1 MNQQFF
7 RLLRLIFICLDLFML
22 NVSFAVDRYFYSEKI
37 PALLTA
43 RYVSLWMVFNIAWI
57 IAAWISSL
65 YSQKNISSFEGF
77 SNKTLRAYI
86 YFLTLVMVYIVVF
99 KQEGLS
105 RLFMMTVFLS
115 IGLVILINRLLYL
128 VVGHYLRNRDFLA
141 RKIIIV
147 GYNDVSK
154 KLVQQLEED
163 VLNTKIIGYCENE
176 QDVHELSN
184 YPIVGGLNNIIEVSK
199 QYKVNEIFS
208 TIAPDGNDGI
218 YQLMQKADQAC
229 IRFKLVP
236 NFNLFTRLPMH
247 IDYFG
252 TLPVLSL
259 RKEPL
264 DDIANRIRKRIFDF
278 VISSIVIIL
287 ILSWLIPLVGL
298 LIWLES
304 RGPVFFVQMRTGKDN
319 RPFRCI
325 KFRSMKMNKESN
337 TLQAKK
343 GDRRVTRIG
352 KFLRKTSLDEFPQF
366 LNVFIGNMSIV
377 GPRPHMLKHTD
388 DYSALINKYMVRQFA
403 KPGITGWAQINGFR
417 GETKYIWDMEKRV
430 EHDIWYL
437 ENWSPWLDTRIIF
450 MTAYRLFTGDINAV

>member
-7 RLLRLIFICLDLFML
+7 RLLRLLFITLDLLML
-22 NVSFAVDRYFYSEKI
+22 NVSFAVDKFFYSDKI
-37 PALLTA
+37 PALLSA
-43 RYVSLWMVFNIAWI
+43 RYLTLWMAFNIAWI
-57 IAAWISSL
+57 IAAWISNL
-65 YSQKNISSFEGF
+65 YGEKSIASFESF
-77 SNKTLRAYI
+77 SRKALRAYI
-86 YFLTLVMVYIVVF
+86 YFLALVMLYIVLF
-99 KQEGLS
+99 KQENLS
-105 RLFMMTVFLS
+105 RLFVMTVLLS
-115 IGLVILINRLLYL
+115 VGLVVFVNRLLYL
-128 VVGHYLRNRDFLA
+128 VIGQFVRNRDQFT
-141 RKIIIV
+141 RKVIIV

-184 YPIVGGLNNIIEVSK
+184 YPIVGGLNNVIEVSK
-199 QYKVNEIFS
+199 YYEVNEIFS

-252 TLPVLSL
+252 SLPVLSL

-264 DDIANRIRKRIFDF
+264 DDIANRIRKRIYDL
-278 VISSIVIIL
+278 VVSSLVIIF
-287 ILSWLIPLVGL
+287 ILSWMIPLVGL

-304 RGPVFFVQMRTGKDN
+304 RGPIFFVQMRSGRDN
-319 RPFRCI
+319 RPFACI
-325 KFRSMKMNKESN
+325 KFRSMKLNKESN
-337 TLQAKK
+337 ILQARR
-343 GDRRVTRIG
+343 GDGRITRVG
-352 KFLRKTSLDEFPQF
+352 KFLRKSSIDEFPQF
-366 LNVFIGNMSIV
+366 LNVFIGNMSVV

-388 DYSALINKYMVRQFA
+388 DYSEMINKYMVRQFV

-417 GETKYIWDMEKRV
+417 GETRSLWDMEKRV
-430 EHDIWYL
+430 ENDIWYS
-437 ENWSPWLDTRIIF
+437 ENWSLWLDTRIIF
-450 MTAYRLFTGDINAV
+450 MTAYKLFAGDINAV